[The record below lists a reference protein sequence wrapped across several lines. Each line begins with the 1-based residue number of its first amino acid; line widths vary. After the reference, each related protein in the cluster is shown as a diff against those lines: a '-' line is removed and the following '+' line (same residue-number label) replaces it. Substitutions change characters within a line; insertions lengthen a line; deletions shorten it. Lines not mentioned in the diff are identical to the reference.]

1 MSRKRRL
8 VRPAAAVIAG
18 VLLYLSFPPRPL
30 WWLVLPGFALL
41 GWVLHRQRLRAG
53 FGLGLLAGLGFMLP
67 LLHWTGEEVGPVPW
81 LALAAAEALFIAV
94 GCIGIAA
101 VSRLACWPLWAAAVW
116 VLDEAVRARVPFG
129 GFPWG
134 KIAFGQADGVFLPL
148 AALGGTPLL
157 SFAVVL
163 CGFGLC
169 EAVLRFRAHRRTGTL
184 PRAAVA
190 AAAATVLV
198 PVAGAFAALPL
209 VDDSAEDGTATV
221 AAIQGNVPRL
231 GLDFNSQ
238 RRAVL
243 DNHVRRTEQL
253 AQEVKEGK
261 VPQPDFVLWPENSS
275 DLDPYRNADAR
286 IVIDD
291 AVKAI
296 GVPTV
301 IGAVVEPDSGNLRN
315 TLIQWDPRKG
325 PVDTYDKR
333 HIQPFGEYMPMRSVA
348 RIFSSDVDR
357 VQRDFGPGKK
367 VGVFDLA
374 GTNVGLVTCYEAAFD
389 DAVRDTVMHGGQLIA
404 VPSNNATFGRSEMTY
419 QQLAMSRV
427 RAVEHSRSVVVP
439 VTSGVS
445 AVIRPDGKVVEKTKL
460 FTPDALVD
468 EVPLRSSLTPATRM
482 GTLPEGVLVLI
493 AVAGLGLVAVRAV
506 RSSAPGDTPARHV
519 GSGPWQLLI
528 SSARSAPPRA
538 SNCSCCRASPQS
550 SSTTRAECCSDAVP
564 TPANGRS
571 SAASASRANSRMA
584 TAEREVYEET
594 GVHCVAERV
603 VLTQALEPVQYANG
617 DRCQYLD
624 VTFRCRAT
632 GGEACVNDDESLEV
646 GWFPVDAL
654 PPLNEFGLFRIKQS
668 MTDEPTWFEPT
679 ARQ

>member
-1 MSRKRRL
+1 MSTTIAQVGEPQSPAPAPGKGGLPKRL
-8 VRPAAAVIAG
+8 VRPGAAVISG
-18 VLLYLSFPPRPL
+18 VMLYLSFPPRPL

-41 GWVLHRQRLRAG
+41 GWVLFERRARAA

-94 GCIGIAA
+94 GCIGISA
-101 VSRLACWPLWAAAVW
+101 VSRLPGGPLWAAAVW
-116 VLDEAVRARVPFG
+116 TLDEAVRARVPFG

-134 KIAFGQADGVFLPL
+134 KIAFGQADSVFLPL

-163 CGFGLC
+163 CGFGLF
-169 EAVLRFRAHRRTGTL
+169 EAVRRFVHHRATGELRL
-184 PRAAVA
+184 AATAV
-190 AAAATVLV
+190 AAATVLV
-198 PVAGAFAALPL
+198 PVAAAFAALPL

-243 DNHVRRTEQL
+243 DNHAKRTEQL
-253 AQEVKEGK
+253 ARDVKAGK

-275 DLDPYRNADAR
+275 DLDPYRNPDAR

-296 GVPTV
+296 KAPTV
-301 IGAVVEPDSGNLRN
+301 IGAVVEPDTGPLRN
-315 TLIQWDPRKG
+315 TLIQWDPDKG
-325 PVDTYDKR
+325 PVATYDKR
-333 HIQPFGEYMPMRSVA
+333 HIQPFGEYMPMRSFV
-348 RIFSSDVDR
+348 RLFSSDVDR

-374 GTNVGLVTCYEAAFD
+374 GTYTGLVTCYEAAFD
-389 DAVRDTVMHGGQLIA
+389 DAVRDTVEHGAQLIA

-445 AVIRPDGKVVEKTKL
+445 AIIRPDGTVVEKTKM

-482 GTLPEGVLVLI
+482 GPLPEGVLILL
-493 AVAGLGLVAVRAV
+493 ALGALGWAGALAVRARRV
-506 RSSAPGDTPARHV
+506 R
-519 GSGPWQLLI
+519 
-528 SSARSAPPRA
+528 
-538 SNCSCCRASPQS
+538 
-550 SSTTRAECCSDAVP
+550 
-564 TPANGRS
+564 
-571 SAASASRANSRMA
+571 
-584 TAEREVYEET
+584 
-594 GVHCVAERV
+594 
-603 VLTQALEPVQYANG
+603 
-617 DRCQYLD
+617 
-624 VTFRCRAT
+624 
-632 GGEACVNDDESLEV
+632 
-646 GWFPVDAL
+646 
-654 PPLNEFGLFRIKQS
+654 
-668 MTDEPTWFEPT
+668 
-679 ARQ
+679 

>member
-1 MSRKRRL
+1 MSATITSVEAAQPASSPVSRKRRL

-315 TLIQWDPRKG
+315 TLIQWDPKKG

-506 RSSAPGDTPARHV
+506 RSRRAR
-519 GSGPWQLLI
+519 
-528 SSARSAPPRA
+528 
-538 SNCSCCRASPQS
+538 
-550 SSTTRAECCSDAVP
+550 
-564 TPANGRS
+564 
-571 SAASASRANSRMA
+571 
-584 TAEREVYEET
+584 
-594 GVHCVAERV
+594 
-603 VLTQALEPVQYANG
+603 
-617 DRCQYLD
+617 
-624 VTFRCRAT
+624 
-632 GGEACVNDDESLEV
+632 
-646 GWFPVDAL
+646 
-654 PPLNEFGLFRIKQS
+654 
-668 MTDEPTWFEPT
+668 
-679 ARQ
+679 

>member
-1 MSRKRRL
+1 MRESAGTIRYAGFHRTGGAAGPTADHRRLRRVSATITPVEAAQPAPSPVSWKRRL

-18 VLLYLSFPPRPL
+18 ALLYLSFPPRPL

-81 LALAAAEALFIAV
+81 LALAAAEAVFIAV
-94 GCIGIAA
+94 GCLGIAA
-101 VSRLACWPLWAAAVW
+101 VSRLACWPVWAAAVW
-116 VLDEAVRARVPFG
+116 TLDEAVRARVPFG

-134 KIAFGQADGVFLPL
+134 KIAFGQADSVFLPL
-148 AALGGTPLL
+148 AAVGGTPLL

-169 EAVLRFRAHRRTGTL
+169 EAVRQFRAHRRTGTL

-253 AQEVKEGK
+253 AREVKEGK

-275 DLDPYRNADAR
+275 DLDPYRNPDAR

-301 IGAVVEPDSGNLRN
+301 IGAVIEPDTGKLRN
-315 TLIQWDPRKG
+315 TLIQWDPKKG

-348 RIFSSDVDR
+348 RVFSSDVDR
-357 VQRDFGPGKK
+357 VRRDFGPGRK

-374 GTNVGLVTCYEAAFD
+374 GTEVGLVTCYEAAFD
-389 DAVRDTVMHGGQLIA
+389 DAVRDTVMHGGQMIA

-445 AVIRPDGKVVEKTKL
+445 AVIRPDGTIVQKTKL

-482 GTLPEGVLVLI
+482 GTLPEGVLVLV
-493 AVAGLGLVAVRAV
+493 AVAGLGLVTV
-506 RSSAPGDTPARHV
+506 RSVR
-519 GSGPWQLLI
+519 
-528 SSARSAPPRA
+528 
-538 SNCSCCRASPQS
+538 
-550 SSTTRAECCSDAVP
+550 
-564 TPANGRS
+564 GR
-571 SAASASRANSRMA
+571 RGR
-584 TAEREVYEET
+584 
-594 GVHCVAERV
+594 
-603 VLTQALEPVQYANG
+603 
-617 DRCQYLD
+617 
-624 VTFRCRAT
+624 
-632 GGEACVNDDESLEV
+632 
-646 GWFPVDAL
+646 
-654 PPLNEFGLFRIKQS
+654 
-668 MTDEPTWFEPT
+668 
-679 ARQ
+679 

>member
-1 MSRKRRL
+1 MSATITSVDDPQQPRPAPAPARGRLIPGL
-8 VRPAAAVIAG
+8 VRSAAAVGAG
-18 VLLYLSFPPRPL
+18 LLLYLSFPPRPL

-41 GWVLHRQRLRAG
+41 GWVLHGRRPRAG

-94 GCIGIAA
+94 GCLGITA
-101 VSRLACWPLWAAAVW
+101 VSRLACWPVWAAAVW
-116 VLDEAVRARVPFG
+116 ALDEGVRARVPFG

-148 AALGGTPLL
+148 AAVGGTPLL

-163 CGFGLC
+163 CGFGLY
-169 EAVLRFRAHRRTGTL
+169 EAVRQFRTYRSTREV
-184 PRAAVA
+184 PRSTVA
-190 AAAATVLV
+190 ATAACVLA
-198 PVAGAFAALPL
+198 PVAAAFAALPL

-231 GLDFNSQ
+231 GLDFNAQ

-243 DNHVRRTEQL
+243 DNHARRTEQL
-253 AQEVKEGK
+253 ARDVKAGK
-261 VPQPDFVLWPENSS
+261 APKPDFVLWPENSS

-301 IGAVVEPDSGNLRN
+301 IGAVVAPDTGNLRN
-315 TLIQWDPRKG
+315 TLIRWEPGKG
-325 PVDTYDKR
+325 PVETYDKR
-333 HIQPFGEYMPMRSVA
+333 HIQPFGEYIPMRSVA
-348 RIFSSDVDR
+348 RFFSSDVDR

-367 VGVFDLA
+367 VGVFDLS
-374 GTNVGLVTCYEAAFD
+374 GTRTGLVTCYEAAFD
-389 DAVRDTVMHGGQLIA
+389 DAVRDTVDHGAQLIA

-445 AVIRPDGKVVEKTKL
+445 AIIRPDGTVVQQTRL

-468 EVPLRSSLTPATRM
+468 EVPLRSSQTPATRL
-482 GTLPEGVLVLI
+482 GVLPEVVLALI
-493 AVAGLGLVAVRAV
+493 AAAGLGLTAVRAV
-506 RSSAPGDTPARHV
+506 RIR
-519 GSGPWQLLI
+519 
-528 SSARSAPPRA
+528 R
-538 SNCSCCRASPQS
+538 
-550 SSTTRAECCSDAVP
+550 
-564 TPANGRS
+564 GR
-571 SAASASRANSRMA
+571 
-584 TAEREVYEET
+584 
-594 GVHCVAERV
+594 
-603 VLTQALEPVQYANG
+603 
-617 DRCQYLD
+617 
-624 VTFRCRAT
+624 
-632 GGEACVNDDESLEV
+632 
-646 GWFPVDAL
+646 
-654 PPLNEFGLFRIKQS
+654 
-668 MTDEPTWFEPT
+668 
-679 ARQ
+679 

>member
-1 MSRKRRL
+1 MSWKRRL

-18 VLLYLSFPPRPL
+18 ALLYLSFPPRPL

-81 LALAAAEALFIAV
+81 LALAAAEAVFIAV
-94 GCIGIAA
+94 GCLAIAA
-101 VSRLACWPLWAAAVW
+101 VSRLACWPVWAAAVW
-116 VLDEAVRARVPFG
+116 TLDEAVRARVPFG

-134 KIAFGQADGVFLPL
+134 KIAFGQADSVFLPL
-148 AALGGTPLL
+148 AAVGGTPLL

-169 EAVLRFRAHRRTGTL
+169 EAVRQFRAHRRTGTL

-253 AQEVKEGK
+253 AREVKEGK

-275 DLDPYRNADAR
+275 DLDPYRNPDAR

-301 IGAVVEPDSGNLRN
+301 IGAVIEPDTGKLRN
-315 TLIQWDPRKG
+315 TLIQWDPKKG

-348 RIFSSDVDR
+348 RVFSSDVDR
-357 VQRDFGPGKK
+357 VRRDFGPGRK

-374 GTNVGLVTCYEAAFD
+374 GTEVGLVTCYEAAFD
-389 DAVRDTVMHGGQLIA
+389 DAVRDTVMHGGQMIA

-445 AVIRPDGKVVEKTKL
+445 AVIRPDGTIVQKTKL

-482 GTLPEGVLVLI
+482 GTLPEGVLVLV
-493 AVAGLGLVAVRAV
+493 AVAGLGLVTV
-506 RSSAPGDTPARHV
+506 RSVR
-519 GSGPWQLLI
+519 
-528 SSARSAPPRA
+528 
-538 SNCSCCRASPQS
+538 
-550 SSTTRAECCSDAVP
+550 
-564 TPANGRS
+564 GR
-571 SAASASRANSRMA
+571 RGR
-584 TAEREVYEET
+584 
-594 GVHCVAERV
+594 
-603 VLTQALEPVQYANG
+603 
-617 DRCQYLD
+617 
-624 VTFRCRAT
+624 
-632 GGEACVNDDESLEV
+632 
-646 GWFPVDAL
+646 
-654 PPLNEFGLFRIKQS
+654 
-668 MTDEPTWFEPT
+668 
-679 ARQ
+679 

>member
-1 MSRKRRL
+1 MSTTIAQVGDPRQPAPAPREGRL
-8 VRPAAAVIAG
+8 LPRLARPAAAVLSGAM
-18 VLLYLSFPPRPL
+18 LYASFPPRPL

-41 GWVLHRQRLRAG
+41 GWVLFERRLRAA

-81 LALAAAEALFIAV
+81 LALAAAEALFVAV
-94 GCIGIAA
+94 GCIGISA

-116 VLDEAVRARVPFG
+116 TLDEAVRARVPFG

-134 KIAFGQADGVFLPL
+134 KIAFGQADSVFLPL

-163 CGFGLC
+163 CGFGLF
-169 EAVLRFRAHRRTGTL
+169 EAVRRFRVHRATGEL
-184 PRAAVA
+184 PRGAVA
-190 AAAATVLV
+190 AVAATVLV
-198 PVAGAFAALPL
+198 PVAAAFAALPL

-243 DNHVRRTEQL
+243 DNHANRTEQL
-253 AQEVKEGK
+253 ARDVKAGK

-301 IGAVVEPDSGNLRN
+301 IGAVVEPDTGKLRN
-315 TLIQWDPRKG
+315 TLIQWDPDKG
-325 PVDTYDKR
+325 PVNTYDKR
-333 HIQPFGEYMPMRSVA
+333 HIQPFGEYMPMRSFV
-348 RIFSSDVDR
+348 RVFSSDVDR
-357 VQRDFGPGKK
+357 VQRDFGPGRK
-367 VGVFDLA
+367 VGVFGLA
-374 GTNVGLVTCYEAAFD
+374 GTSVGFVTCYEAAFD
-389 DAVRDTVMHGGQLIA
+389 DAVRDTVEHGAQMIA

-445 AVIRPDGKVVEKTKL
+445 AVIRPDGTIVQKTKM

-482 GTLPEGVLVLI
+482 GPLPEGLLALL
-493 AVAGLGLVAVRAV
+493 AVIGLGWVAARA
-506 RSSAPGDTPARHV
+506 AR
-519 GSGPWQLLI
+519 
-528 SSARSAPPRA
+528 ARR
-538 SNCSCCRASPQS
+538 
-550 SSTTRAECCSDAVP
+550 
-564 TPANGRS
+564 
-571 SAASASRANSRMA
+571 
-584 TAEREVYEET
+584 
-594 GVHCVAERV
+594 
-603 VLTQALEPVQYANG
+603 
-617 DRCQYLD
+617 DR
-624 VTFRCRAT
+624 
-632 GGEACVNDDESLEV
+632 
-646 GWFPVDAL
+646 
-654 PPLNEFGLFRIKQS
+654 
-668 MTDEPTWFEPT
+668 
-679 ARQ
+679 

>member
-1 MSRKRRL
+1 MSATITPVEAAQPAPSPVSRKRRL

-18 VLLYLSFPPRPL
+18 ALLYLSFPPRPL

-81 LALAAAEALFIAV
+81 LALAAAEAVFIAV
-94 GCIGIAA
+94 GCLGIAA
-101 VSRLACWPLWAAAVW
+101 VSRLACWPVWAAAVW

-134 KIAFGQADGVFLPL
+134 KIAFGQADSVFLPL
-148 AALGGTPLL
+148 AAVGGTPLL

-169 EAVLRFRAHRRTGTL
+169 EAVRQFRAHRRTGTL

-198 PVAGAFAALPL
+198 PVVGAFAALPL

-253 AQEVKEGK
+253 AREVKEGK

-275 DLDPYRNADAR
+275 DLDPYRNPDAR

-301 IGAVVEPDSGNLRN
+301 IGAVIEPDTGKLRN
-315 TLIQWDPRKG
+315 TLIQWDPEKG

-348 RIFSSDVDR
+348 RVFSSDVDR
-357 VQRDFGPGKK
+357 VQRDFGPGRK

-374 GTNVGLVTCYEAAFD
+374 GTEVGLVTCYEAAFD
-389 DAVRDTVMHGGQLIA
+389 DAVRDTVMHGGQMIA

-445 AVIRPDGKVVEKTKL
+445 AVIRPDGTIVRKTKL

-468 EVPLRSSLTPATRM
+468 KVPLRSSLTPATRM
-482 GTLPEGVLVLI
+482 GTLPEGVLALI
-493 AVAGLGLVAVRAV
+493 AVAGLGLVTV
-506 RSSAPGDTPARHV
+506 RSVRGR
-519 GSGPWQLLI
+519 
-528 SSARSAPPRA
+528 RSR
-538 SNCSCCRASPQS
+538 
-550 SSTTRAECCSDAVP
+550 
-564 TPANGRS
+564 
-571 SAASASRANSRMA
+571 
-584 TAEREVYEET
+584 
-594 GVHCVAERV
+594 
-603 VLTQALEPVQYANG
+603 
-617 DRCQYLD
+617 
-624 VTFRCRAT
+624 
-632 GGEACVNDDESLEV
+632 
-646 GWFPVDAL
+646 
-654 PPLNEFGLFRIKQS
+654 
-668 MTDEPTWFEPT
+668 
-679 ARQ
+679 